1 MDLKLANKVVFVSGS
16 SSGIG
21 FSIAK
26 VLYNEG
32 CTVILNGRHKS
43 SLKKSA
49 KSIGDNVD
57 YFPCDVTKLSN
68 CKSAVKY
75 IIKKYGKLDIVV
87 CNVGNGSSVPTGKE
101 SPQDW
106 KKMLDINFFS
116 TTNLIESCK
125 TELSKTTGSI
135 VCISSIAGIDITAAP
150 LSYSVAKSSLNMY
163 VKGISGSLALQGIR
177 INAVAPGNILFKDS
191 VWDRKLKTNP
201 REVKKMLKNEVAMGR
216 LGTPEEV
223 AFLVAFLA
231 SSLSSF
237 TTGSIFVVDGG
248 QIK

>member
-101 SPQDW
+101 SLQDW

-135 VCISSIAGIDITAAP
+135 VCISSSFLGV
-150 LSYSVAKSSLNMY
+150 LHKNKS
-163 VKGISGSLALQGIR
+163 
-177 INAVAPGNILFKDS
+177 
-191 VWDRKLKTNP
+191 
-201 REVKKMLKNEVAMGR
+201 
-216 LGTPEEV
+216 
-223 AFLVAFLA
+223 
-231 SSLSSF
+231 
-237 TTGSIFVVDGG
+237 
-248 QIK
+248 

>member
-1 MDLKLANKVVFVSGS
+1 M
-16 SSGIG
+16 
-21 FSIAK
+21 
-26 VLYNEG
+26 
-32 CTVILNGRHKS
+32 
-43 SLKKSA
+43 
-49 KSIGDNVD
+49 
-57 YFPCDVTKLSN
+57 
-68 CKSAVKY
+68 
-75 IIKKYGKLDIVV
+75 DIVV
-87 CNVGNGSSVPTGKE
+87 CNVGNGSSIPTGKE
-101 SPQDW
+101 SLQDW

-150 LSYSVAKSSLNMY
+150 LTYSVAKSSLNMY
-163 VKGISGSLALQGIR
+163 VKGISRSLALQGIR

-201 REVKKMLKNEVAMGR
+201 RGVKKMLKNEVAMGR

>member
-1 MDLKLANKVVFVSGS
+1 M
-16 SSGIG
+16 
-21 FSIAK
+21 
-26 VLYNEG
+26 
-32 CTVILNGRHKS
+32 
-43 SLKKSA
+43 
-49 KSIGDNVD
+49 
-57 YFPCDVTKLSN
+57 
-68 CKSAVKY
+68 
-75 IIKKYGKLDIVV
+75 DIVV

-101 SPQDW
+101 SLQDW
-106 KKMLDINFFS
+106 KKMFDINFFS

-125 TELSKTTGSI
+125 IELSKTTGSI
-135 VCISSIAGIDITAAP
+135 VCTSSIAGIDITAAP
-150 LSYSVAKSSLNMY
+150 LTYSVAKSSLNMY
-163 VKGISGSLALQGIR
+163 VKGISRSLALQGIR

-201 REVKKMLKNEVAMGR
+201 REVKKMLKNEVVMGR

-223 AFLVAFLA
+223 AFPVAFLA